1 MYLLCP
7 HVSDVSEQQVLLL
20 QPQHRPL
27 LLAPLPHLVQVQVQG
42 QVQVQVQVQVPT
54 SLVSLL
60 YSFLCSR
67 PFSSDQVQVLRREE
81 MASTACVACAR
92 WKVSG
97 DR

>member
-27 LLAPLPHLVQVQVQG
+27 LLAPLPHLVQVQG